1 MANFFLRF
9 YRLEWLKVLELKN
22 VKKVYHVGEDIT
34 ALNGVSIGFGQSGLV
49 SILGPSG
56 CGKTTLLNVIGG
68 LDEYDSGDVIVKGKS
83 TKAFKSAD
91 WDAYRNNCIG
101 FVFQGYNLIS
111 HQTVLKNVEVAL
123 TLSGISKSQRTS
135 RAKKALEDVGLGAH
149 LNKKPSQLSGGQMQR
164 VAIARAL
171 VNNPEIILA
180 DEPTGALDSKTSVQ
194 IMDILKEIS
203 KEKLVIMVT
212 HNKDL
217 AQQYSSRI
225 INMLDGEIHSD
236 SEPDS
241 SQSSSSEGIISGFKK
256 TSMSIITA
264 IGLSFSNLMTK
275 KGRTFLTSLAGG
287 IGIIGIA
294 LVLALSNAVTLNV
307 KKREDAMVAGSSIS
321 ISETGTSYNAFNN
334 TALEK
339 YPTTDAISV
348 YDPTGAGN
356 ENAHFNN
363 ITAEYIA
370 YIEKMKSEIGDSI
383 NSIEYDRKVKTIAF
397 IKHGDSVVDITGKLR
412 DYNLPSDPD
421 KFSKMYSLIGQNSK
435 IPTAKNEIVISVD
448 KYNRIDKSVLDILGI
463 NKDDV
468 KSANDLIGKT
478 IMKVANNDDYY
489 VKKDDIFEPIDGQ
502 QRQKL
507 YNSGKMLEL
516 KVVGVVRAKKD
527 FENAGNVVRSGIA
540 HTDQLSDYLIE
551 NSLKSKIVLAQKS
564 SDFNVLTN
572 VKFKNEAEK
581 EQAIRELGGRELP
594 SEMSIYPASAKGS
607 KEIVSYLNAYNEGKN
622 EKDKII
628 FEDFGSQR
636 MAVIQ
641 QTTSMVTG
649 VLISFSAISLI
660 VSSIMIA
667 ILTYVSVMER
677 TKEIGILRS
686 IGARKRD
693 VSRLFNAETSIIG
706 FISGVIGIVSTL
718 LLTVVLNPVMVSMM
732 SGESGDSYMV
742 LDPVHA
748 VLLIILSVVITVIA
762 GFIPAKM
769 ASRKKPVE
777 ALRTE

>member
-1 MANFFLRF
+1 
-9 YRLEWLKVLELKN
+9 
-22 VKKVYHVGEDIT
+22 
-34 ALNGVSIGFGQSGLV
+34 
-49 SILGPSG
+49 
-56 CGKTTLLNVIGG
+56 
-68 LDEYDSGDVIVKGKS
+68 
-83 TKAFKSAD
+83 
-91 WDAYRNNCIG
+91 
-101 FVFQGYNLIS
+101 
-111 HQTVLKNVEVAL
+111 
-123 TLSGISKSQRTS
+123 
-135 RAKKALEDVGLGAH
+135 
-149 LNKKPSQLSGGQMQR
+149 MQR

-217 AQQYSSRI
+217 AEEYSSRI

-236 SEPDS
+236 SAPDS
-241 SQSSSSEGIISGFKK
+241 QAETSSGGMISGFKK
-256 TSMSIITA
+256 TSMSMITA

-307 KKREDAMVAGSSIS
+307 KKREDTMIAGRPIS
-321 ISETGTSYNAFNN
+321 ISEAGTSYNAFNKK
-334 TALEK
+334 TIEK
-339 YPTTDAISV
+339 YPSTDAISV
-348 YDPTGAGN
+348 YDSTGASDGN
-356 ENAHFNN
+356 AQFNN
-363 ITAEYIA
+363 ITDEYIA
-370 YIEKMKSEIGDSI
+370 YIEKMKNEIGDSI
-383 NSIEYDRKVKTIAF
+383 NRIEYDRKVKTLAF
-397 IKHGDSVVDITGKLR
+397 IKQCDSIIDITGQLR

-421 KFSKMYSLIGQNSK
+421 KFSKMYDIIGQNSK
-435 IPTAKNEIVISVD
+435 MPTAKNEVVVAVD
-448 KYNRIDKSVLDILGI
+448 KYNRIDKSLLDILGI
-463 NKDDV
+463 SKDDI
-468 KSANDLIGKT
+468 KSADDLIGKT

-489 VKKDDIFEPIDGQ
+489 VKKDSIFEPIDGQ

-507 YNSGKMLEL
+507 YNSGKMLDL

-551 NSLKSKIVLAQKS
+551 NSLKSKVVSAQKN

-572 VKFKNEAEK
+572 VKFKNESEK
-581 EQAIRELGGRELP
+581 EKAIRELGGRELP

-607 KEIVSYLNAYNEGKN
+607 KEIVSYLNAYNEGKDT
-622 EKDKII
+622 KDKIK
-628 FEDFGSQR
+628 FEDSGAQMMST
-636 MAVIQ
+636 IQ
-641 QTTSMVTG
+641 NTSSTITG

-693 VSRLFNAETSIIG
+693 VSRLFKAETSIIG

-718 LLTVVLNPVMVSMM
+718 LLTVVLNPVMTSMM
-732 SGESGDSYMV
+732 AGEEGERYLV

-748 VLLIILSVVITVIA
+748 VFLIVLSVVITVIA

>member
-1 MANFFLRF
+1 M
-9 YRLEWLKVLELKN
+9 LELKN

-83 TKAFKSAD
+83 TKSFKSAD
-91 WDAYRNNCIG
+91 WDAYRNDCIG
-101 FVFQGYNLIS
+101 FVFQGYNLIT
-111 HQTVLKNVEVAL
+111 HQTILKNVEVAL
-123 TLSGISKSQRTS
+123 TLSGISKAQRT
-135 RAKKALEDVGLGAH
+135 
-149 LNKKPSQLSGGQMQR
+149 SGGQMQR

-203 KEKLVIMVT
+203 REKLVIMVT

-236 SEPDS
+236 SAPDS
-241 SQSSSSEGIISGFKK
+241 SQESSSEGMISGFKK
-256 TSMSIITA
+256 TSMSMITA

-307 KKREDAMVAGSSIS
+307 KKREDTMIAGNSIS
-321 ISETGTSYNAFNN
+321 ISETGTSYNAFSN
-334 TALEK
+334 TSLEK
-339 YPTTDAISV
+339 YPNTDALSV
-348 YDPTGAGN
+348 YDSTGASD
-356 ENAHFNN
+356 ENASRNN
-363 ITAEYIA
+363 ITDEYVK

-397 IKHGDSVVDITGKLR
+397 IKKGDSIIDITGKLR
-412 DYNLPSDPD
+412 DYNLPNDPD
-421 KFSKMYSLIGQNSK
+421 KFSKLYDLIGQNSK
-435 IPTAKNEIVISVD
+435 MPTAKNEVVVSVD
-448 KYNRIDKSVLDILGI
+448 RYNRVDKSVLDILGI

-468 KSANDLIGKT
+468 KSADDLIGKT

-489 VKKDDIFEPIDGQ
+489 VKKDGIFEPIDGQ

-507 YNSGKMLEL
+507 YESGKMLDL
-516 KVVGVVRAKKD
+516 KVVGVVRIKKD
-527 FENAGNVVRSGIA
+527 FENAGNVVRNGIA

-551 NSLKSKIVLAQKS
+551 NSLKSKIVSAQKN

-572 VKFKNEAEK
+572 VKFKNESEK
-581 EQAIRELGGRELP
+581 EQAIGELGGREIP
-594 SEMSIYPASAKGS
+594 SAISIYPASAKGS
-607 KEIVSYLNAYNEGKN
+607 KEIISYLNAYNEGKN
-622 EKDKII
+622 EKDKIK
-628 FEDFGSQR
+628 FEDSGDQM
-636 MAVIQ
+636 MASIR

-649 VLISFSAISLI
+649 TLISFSAISLI

-693 VSRLFNAETSIIG
+693 ISRLFKAETSIIG

-718 LLTVVLNPVMVSMM
+718 ALTVVLNPVMASMM
-732 SGESGDSYMV
+732 QGGEEGDRYLV

-748 VLLIILSVVITVIA
+748 VLLIVLSVVITVIA
-762 GFIPAKM
+762 GLIPSKM
-769 ASRKKPVE
+769 AARKKPVE